1 MVCEVGNVAVAI
13 GELLG
18 KKKFADYE
26 AAASAKTIASR
37 TSSTVNSTFFTLTRD
52 NE

>member
-37 TSSTVNSTFFTLTRD
+37 TSTVNSTFFTLARD